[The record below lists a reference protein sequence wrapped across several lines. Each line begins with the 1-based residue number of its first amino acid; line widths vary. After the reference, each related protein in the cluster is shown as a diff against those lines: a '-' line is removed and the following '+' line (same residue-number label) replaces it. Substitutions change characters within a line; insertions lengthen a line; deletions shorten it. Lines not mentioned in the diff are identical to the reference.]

1 MRTMRILVPLLMVLL
16 GACGKNTPENLCQRF
31 FSPYPDHISG
41 RERTNVN
48 APLLDAMSHYAK
60 KEYAEAIPLLQKIV
74 ERDMRN
80 SAARMYLINALLAEG
95 DPYKAEMHLDFMEN
109 YKDRNFKDQVEWYNA
124 LSWLC
129 EGNTEMAMKQA
140 QYIAAQPHTYRKQ
153 AAELAKALEKR

>member
-1 MRTMRILVPLLMVLL
+1 MRILVPLLMVLL

-140 QYIAAQPHTYRKQ
+140 QYISAQPHTYRKQ